1 MLVHTHCLQCI
12 INGTV
17 PLVMLRVTPVLLL
30 LRYDKSK
37 CRPREMTMIK
47 FSAAAVHVV
56 SKYALAVINRLL
68 KETQL

>member
-1 MLVHTHCLQCI
+1 MLVHSHCLQCI

-37 CRPREMTMIK
+37 CRPRETTIIK
-47 FSAAAVHVV
+47 FSAVHVG
-56 SKYALAVINRLL
+56 SNYALAVINRLL